1 MTGLASRATATLR
14 ATNGGPAAVS
24 RFERSSARLHKSSA
38 GSDAPVNVRGLVL
51 EMANVLY
58 DATLWRRELVRLL
71 VRLHVPATYPA
82 FFHRWER
89 EYLVDVERGYRQY
102 EEAFQAF
109 LLSAGLSWGQID
121 EVEAVARCQR
131 HAY

>member
-1 MTGLASRATATLR
+1 MTGLVNKATATWR
-14 ATNGGPAAVS
+14 AEGTLAQGRGAWSPARADRRAPTDGSGPPLGGV
-24 RFERSSARLHKSSA
+24 
-38 GSDAPVNVRGLVL
+38 VM

-71 VRLHVPATYPA
+71 VRLRVPASYPA

-89 EYLVDVERGYRQY
+89 EYLVDVERGFRQY

-121 EVEAVARCQR
+121 
-131 HAY
+131 